1 MGLLIRHR
9 SSTTAGHRYQRV
21 KNMSIIAPDNHF
33 AVFTALMVISGAAFL
48 LERTR
53 VGAAV
58 TGTVIVILLAI
69 IAANLHIIPH
79 DAPAYG
85 FVFSYIVPALIP
97 LFLFQADLRRLV
109 KEASRTTA
117 AFFIA
122 TLGTILGVC
131 VAGLVLDLGSLATA
145 AGMTPEQREAGIVG
159 LFASTYIGGSV
170 NYAALGEIT
179 GLNRDA
185 SFFSAAT
192 AADNLFSAVF
202 LSTLALIPGT
212 HWLAKHFV
220 KHEPTG
226 PQISVEAPKTEARAS
241 AASLCLAIAAATL
254 LVTISDACAQWLDF
268 SGGRYVILT
277 LLSLTFATL
286 VPQAQRWL
294 AGAFELGVALS
305 FAFFAAIAAGANI
318 PAMIGVAPM
327 LIALVLILLTVHLV
341 TLLSLGALFKLTL
354 PELLT
359 ASNAAV
365 LGATTA
371 PAMAAAK
378 GWHDQ
383 VTPGVLVGV
392 LGYALGTFIGTGLFQ
407 IW

>member
-1 MGLLIRHR
+1 MTL
-9 SSTTAGHRYQRV
+9 
-21 KNMSIIAPDNHF
+21 IAPENHF
-33 AVFTALMVISGAAFL
+33 AIFAALMVISGAAFL

-53 VGAAV
+53 IGATI

-69 IAANLHIIPH
+69 AAANVNIIPH

-85 FVFSYIVPALIP
+85 FVFTYLVPVLIP
-97 LFLFQADLRRLV
+97 LFLFQADLRRLAR
-109 KEASRTTA
+109 EASRTTA
-117 AFFIA
+117 AFMIA
-122 TLGTILGVC
+122 ALGTVLGVC
-131 VAGLVLDLGSLATA
+131 VAATILDLGSLATG
-145 AGMTPEQREAGIVG
+145 AGMTAQEREAGIVG

-179 GLNRDA
+179 GLNVDA

-192 AADNLFSAVF
+192 AADNLFSALF
-202 LSTLALIPGT
+202 LSTLAVVPSIQ
-212 HWLAKHFV
+212 WLAKRFPQAV
-220 KHEPTG
+220 SARLTSPEPT
-226 PQISVEAPKTEARAS
+226 PAQSHRIEYPVS
-241 AASLCLAIAAATL
+241 AASLCLAIAAAVS
-254 LVTISDACAQWLDF
+254 LVAVSDAVALWLNMD
-268 SGGRYVILT
+268 SGRYVILT
-277 LLSLTFATL
+277 LLSLAVATAL
-286 VPQAQRWL
+286 PQARQWL

-305 FAFFAAIAAGANI
+305 FAFFAAIAAGANV
-318 PAMIGVAPM
+318 PAMISVAPM
-327 LIALVLILLTVHLV
+327 LIALVLILLSVHLA
-341 TLLSLGALFKLTL
+341 TLLPLGALFRLTL

-383 VTPGVLVGV
+383 VTPGILVGV
-392 LGYALGTFIGTGLFQ
+392 LGYALGTFIGTGLFE